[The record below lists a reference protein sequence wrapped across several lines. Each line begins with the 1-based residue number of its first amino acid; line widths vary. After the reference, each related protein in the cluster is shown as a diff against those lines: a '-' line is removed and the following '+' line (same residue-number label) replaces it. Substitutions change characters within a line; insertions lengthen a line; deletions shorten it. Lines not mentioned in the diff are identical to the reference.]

1 MRAVRALAVLS
12 LGLPGLAVA
21 QQTDSHDMMQHHDT
35 MQHHDMAAPQMAA
48 PGAQPAEPGQAAFA
62 AIAEIVAILIADPET
77 DWSQVDIEALR
88 RHLIDMDNLTLRAR
102 VEAREIE
109 DGAVF
114 DVTSDRPDVVASIQ
128 AMVPAHAATMNG
140 AAGMEME
147 AETLPGGA
155 RLTVTGP
162 DPAMIRGLGLV
173 GVMTLGMHH
182 QAHHLAIARGLH
194 PH

>member
-1 MRAVRALAVLS
+1 MRRTVASAVLT

-21 QQTDSHDMMQHHDT
+21 QQTDGKAMMQHHEMGD
-35 MQHHDMAAPQMAA
+35 HHMPMA
-48 PGAQPAEPGQAAFA
+48 GALPVEPGQA
-62 AIAEIVAILIADPET
+62 AIAEIVATLMANPAT

-88 RHLIDMDNLTLRAR
+88 QHLIDMDNLTLRAEVR
-102 VEAREIE
+102 TREIE
-109 DGAVF
+109 GGAVF
-114 DVTSDRPDVVASIQ
+114 DVTSDRPDIVASIR

-140 AAGMEME
+140 EAGMEMG
-147 AETLPGGA
+147 AEPLPEGA

-162 DPAMIRGLGLV
+162 DPVMIRGLGFI

-182 QAHHLAIARGLH
+182 QAHHLAIARGGR